1 MPSLEAFHSPNSKR
15 FEYGACPNLKM
26 KYQPNKDEIRKEVER
41 DFPYLSLEAQAE
53 IIAELEKVE
62 VDMYSALE
70 TACGLKSELTEE
82 RTQNVLSKKRKNHES
97 DS

>member
-1 MPSLEAFHSPNSKR
+1 
-15 FEYGACPNLKM
+15 M
-26 KYQPNKDEIRKEVER
+26 KYQPNKDEIRKEVAR
-41 DFPYLSLEAQAE
+41 DFPYLSLEAQEE
-53 IIAELEKVE
+53 ISTDLEKVE
-62 VDMYSALE
+62 ASMYAALK